1 MKTVGELK
9 KVLRQRGLLQ
19 ENTENLKNRQA
30 LENDRRCMDW
40 ECAGSEASY
49 AEPEADPRIDWL
61 TFDSRTVREHTAFI
75 CKGAAFRPEYLE
87 AAVQNGAVCYIS
99 ETPIEPI
106 ETDGSALVDPTA
118 RHRHPQGDGGG
129 LGLVF
134 WTMRRDVRS

>member
-49 AEPEADPRIDWL
+49 AELEADPRIDWL

-87 AAVQNGAVCYIS
+87 VAAQNGAVCYIS
-99 ETPIEPI
+99 ETHIEPI
-106 ETDGSALVDPTA
+106 AT
-118 RHRHPQGDGGG
+118 
-129 LGLVF
+129 
-134 WTMRRDVRS
+134 